1 MPLKDTGTEQLIKDA
16 TKRLLFA
23 EGRLYATTQHIAD
36 AAGINRS
43 AVHYYYRTRDQLI
56 SKVFEESMTALSLRL
71 DKAMQSELPFPKKIE
86 ELIDIY
92 LAEMIAFPYEET
104 FMVTEINN
112 AGHKLV
118 SKINEEPVALF
129 LAEVAQEMEAGRIE
143 KMNPVHFLIN
153 LFSLLS
159 YPIIMAPLYQQFF
172 QLTKDDFDQI
182 IQERRGLVYGM
193 IFKTK
198 DGRPEYTGK

>member
-1 MPLKDTGTEQLIKDA
+1 MPIKDTGTEKLIKDA
-16 TKRLLFA
+16 AKRLLFA
-23 EGRLYATTQHIAD
+23 EGKLYATTQDIAD

-43 AVHYYYRTRDQLI
+43 AVHYYYRTRNQLI
-56 SKVFEESMTALSLRL
+56 AQVFEESMTALSLRL
-71 DKAMQSELPFPKKIE
+71 DQVMLSDQPFRKKTE

-92 LAEMIAFPYEET
+92 LAEMIAYPYEET

-118 SKINEEPVALF
+118 TKIKEGPVSSF
-129 LAEVAQEMEAGRIE
+129 LEEVAREMEAGTIE

-153 LFSLLS
+153 LFCLLS

-172 QLTKDDFDQI
+172 QMAKDDFDKI
-182 IQERRGLVYGM
+182 IQERRGLVYQM

-198 DGRPEYTGK
+198 DGKTDLDKM

>member
-1 MPLKDTGTEQLIKDA
+1 MPLKDTGTERLIKDA
-16 TKRLLFA
+16 AKRLLFA
-23 EGRLYATTQHIAD
+23 EGKLYATTQDIAD

-43 AVHYYYRTRDQLI
+43 AVHYYYRTRNQLI
-56 SKVFEESMTALSLRL
+56 SQVFEESMTALSLRL
-71 DKAMQSELPFPKKIE
+71 DQAMLSDHPFPKKIE

-92 LAEMIAFPYEET
+92 LAEMIAYPYEET

-118 SKINEEPVALF
+118 TKIKEGPVSSF
-129 LAEVAQEMEAGRIE
+129 LEEVAREMEAGTID

-172 QLTKDDFDQI
+172 QLAKDDFNKI
-182 IQERRGLVYGM
+182 IQERRDLVYQM

-198 DGRPEYTGK
+198 DGKTDHVKM